1 MTSRRAPHTPI
12 YACAAAIAV
21 GFVLSACGGTSSDD
35 NTTSE
40 TPSTTEAPVTSEG
53 PATHTETTVI
63 ETPVSPGPATPSA
76 EMPAPTGD
84 GGGDMTIQIPSPGI
98 PSPPPI
104 PAPPAI
110 PAIPGP

>member
-1 MTSRRAPHTPI
+1 MLA
-12 YACAAAIAV
+12 
-21 GFVLSACGGTSSDD
+21 ACGGTTSDED
-35 NTTSE
+35 TTTSE

-63 ETPVSPGPATPSA
+63 ETTVSPGPGSPPA
-76 EMPAPTGD
+76 EMPGSPNEGD
-84 GGGDMTIQIPSPGI
+84 GDMTVQIPSPGI

-110 PAIPGP
+110 PAPPGIPMP